1 MNKVLI
7 KSLLVNLVLSILKL
21 IGSFIGGSI
30 TLLADAIHC
39 MSDMFTDVI
48 SIIGSKLSNKKPDK
62 EHPYGHGRIEYL
74 TSMVMSIFII
84 ILSISTLIT
93 SIKGEKFNTNIYAVI
108 ILIVSIISKFILSD
122 YLIKKSKEL
131 NSNIILLNGMETRY
145 DTYSSMLALLFVLLS
160 LISNKGI
167 LKYADIMGG
176 VIISL
181 LTIKVGIKLL
191 LSNISSIIG
200 EVDYNKDKI
209 NLINSVI
216 LEQKEIKSIRRTTL
230 LKMGTYYKVILDL
243 NINGDIVLNDMY
255 EIEKKIKI
263 DLKKLDLNIRY
274 VTVNFKPVNNKNST

>member
-7 KSLLVNLVLSILKL
+7 KSLFVNLILSILKL

-48 SIIGSKLSNKKPDK
+48 SIIVSKLSNKKPDK
-62 EHPYGHGRIEYL
+62 EHHYGHGRIEYL
-74 TSMVMSIFII
+74 TSIVMSIFII

-167 LKYADIMGG
+167 LKYADIIGG

-263 DLKKLDLNIRY
+263 NLKKLDLNIRY
-274 VTVNFKPVNNKNST
+274 VTVNFKPINNKNST

>member
-74 TSMVMSIFII
+74 TSIVMSIFII

-145 DTYSSMLALLFVLLS
+145 DTYSSMLALFFVLLS

-167 LKYADIMGG
+167 LRYADIIGG
-176 VIISL
+176 FIISL

-200 EVDYNKDKI
+200 EVDYDKDKI

-263 DLKKLDLNIRY
+263 NLKKLDLNIRY

>member
-243 NINGDIVLNDMY
+243 NINGNIVLNDMY

-274 VTVNFKPVNNKNST
+274 VTVNFKPINNKNST

>member
-7 KSLLVNLVLSILKL
+7 KSLLVNLILSILKL

-74 TSMVMSIFII
+74 TSIVMSIFII

-145 DTYSSMLALLFVLLS
+145 DTYSSMLALFFVLLS

-167 LKYADIMGG
+167 LRYADIIGG
-176 VIISL
+176 FIISL

-200 EVDYNKDKI
+200 EVDYDKDKI

-243 NINGDIVLNDMY
+243 NINGDIVLNDVY

-263 DLKKLDLNIRY
+263 NLKKLDLNIRY

>member
-274 VTVNFKPVNNKNST
+274 VTVNFKPINNKNST

>member
-7 KSLLVNLVLSILKL
+7 KSLLVNLFLSILKL

-74 TSMVMSIFII
+74 TSIVMSIFII

-243 NINGDIVLNDMY
+243 NINGDIVLNDVY

-263 DLKKLDLNIRY
+263 NLKKLDLNIRY

>member
-1 MNKVLI
+1 MNNVLI
-7 KSLLVNLVLSILKL
+7 KSFLVNLVLSILKL

-74 TSMVMSIFII
+74 TSIVMSIFII

-93 SIKGEKFNTNIYAVI
+93 SIKGEKLNTNIYAVI

-167 LKYADIMGG
+167 LKYADIIGG

>member
-7 KSLLVNLVLSILKL
+7 KSLLVNLILSILKL

-243 NINGDIVLNDMY
+243 NINGNIVLNDMY

-274 VTVNFKPVNNKNST
+274 VTVNFKPINNKNST

>member
-7 KSLLVNLVLSILKL
+7 KSFLVNLVLSTLKL

-74 TSMVMSIFII
+74 TSIVMSIFII

-131 NSNIILLNGMETRY
+131 NSNIILLNGMETKY
-145 DTYSSMLALLFVLLS
+145 DTYSSMLALFFVLLS

-167 LKYADIMGG
+167 LRYADIIGG

-209 NLINSVI
+209 DLINSVI

-274 VTVNFKPVNNKNST
+274 VTVNFKPINNKNST

>member
-7 KSLLVNLVLSILKL
+7 KSLLVNLILSILKL

-74 TSMVMSIFII
+74 TSIVMSIFII

>member
-7 KSLLVNLVLSILKL
+7 KSFLVNLVLSTLKL

-74 TSMVMSIFII
+74 TSIVMSIFII

-93 SIKGEKFNTNIYAVI
+93 SIKGEKINTNIYAVI
-108 ILIVSIISKFILSD
+108 ILIMSIISKFILSD
-122 YLIKKSKEL
+122 YLIKKSKKL

-145 DTYSSMLALLFVLLS
+145 DTYSSMLALFFVLLS

-167 LKYADIMGG
+167 LRYADIIGG

-200 EVDYNKDKI
+200 EVDYDKDKI

-243 NINGDIVLNDMY
+243 NISGDIVLNDMY

-274 VTVNFKPVNNKNST
+274 VTVNFKPINNKNST

>member
-74 TSMVMSIFII
+74 TSIVMSIFII

-93 SIKGEKFNTNIYAVI
+93 SIKGEKVNTNIYAVV

-145 DTYSSMLALLFVLLS
+145 DTYSSMLALFFVLLS

-167 LKYADIMGG
+167 LRYADIIGG

-200 EVDYNKDKI
+200 EVDYDKDKI

-243 NINGDIVLNDMY
+243 NISGDIVLNDVY

-274 VTVNFKPVNNKNST
+274 VTVNFKPINNKNSA

>member
-7 KSLLVNLVLSILKL
+7 KSLLVNLFLSILKL

-74 TSMVMSIFII
+74 TSIVMSIFII

-274 VTVNFKPVNNKNST
+274 VTVNFKPINNKNST

>member
-7 KSLLVNLVLSILKL
+7 KSLLVNLFLSILKL

-62 EHPYGHGRIEYL
+62 KHPYGHGRIEYL
-74 TSMVMSIFII
+74 TSIVMSIFII

-145 DTYSSMLALLFVLLS
+145 DTYSSMLALFFVLLS

-167 LKYADIMGG
+167 LRYADIIGG
-176 VIISL
+176 FIISL

-200 EVDYNKDKI
+200 EVDYDKDKI

-263 DLKKLDLNIRY
+263 NLKKLDLNIRY

>member
-200 EVDYNKDKI
+200 VEDYNKDKI

-243 NINGDIVLNDMY
+243 NINGNIVLNDMY

-274 VTVNFKPVNNKNST
+274 VTVNFKPINNKNST

>member
-7 KSLLVNLVLSILKL
+7 KSLLVNLILSILKL

-145 DTYSSMLALLFVLLS
+145 DTYSSMLALFFVLLS

-263 DLKKLDLNIRY
+263 NLKKLDLNIRY

>member
-1 MNKVLI
+1 MNNVLI
-7 KSLLVNLVLSILKL
+7 KSFLVNLVLSILKL

-74 TSMVMSIFII
+74 TSIVMSIFII

-167 LKYADIMGG
+167 LKYADIIGG

-243 NINGDIVLNDMY
+243 NIKGDIVLNDMY

>member
-7 KSLLVNLVLSILKL
+7 KSLLVNLILSILKL

-74 TSMVMSIFII
+74 TSIVMSIFII

-263 DLKKLDLNIRY
+263 NLKKLDLNIRY
-274 VTVNFKPVNNKNST
+274 VTVNFKPINNKNST

>member
-7 KSLLVNLVLSILKL
+7 KSLLVNLFLSILKL

-74 TSMVMSIFII
+74 TSIVMSIFII

-145 DTYSSMLALLFVLLS
+145 DTYSSMLALFFVLLS

-167 LKYADIMGG
+167 LRYADIIGG
-176 VIISL
+176 FIISL

-200 EVDYNKDKI
+200 EVDYDKDKI

-243 NINGDIVLNDMY
+243 NINGDIVLNDVY

-263 DLKKLDLNIRY
+263 NLKKLDLNIRY

>member
-7 KSLLVNLVLSILKL
+7 KSLFVNLILSILKL

-74 TSMVMSIFII
+74 TSIVMSIFII

-167 LKYADIMGG
+167 LKYVDIMGG

-263 DLKKLDLNIRY
+263 NLKKLDLNIRY
-274 VTVNFKPVNNKNST
+274 VTVNFKPINNKNST

>member
-7 KSLLVNLVLSILKL
+7 KSLLVNLILSLLKL

-74 TSMVMSIFII
+74 TSIVMSIFII

-145 DTYSSMLALLFVLLS
+145 DTYSSMLALLFVLFS

-274 VTVNFKPVNNKNST
+274 VTVNFKPINNKNST

>member
-1 MNKVLI
+1 MNNVLI
-7 KSLLVNLVLSILKL
+7 KSFLVNLVLSILKL

-74 TSMVMSIFII
+74 TSIVMSIFII

-167 LKYADIMGG
+167 LKYADIIGG

-274 VTVNFKPVNNKNST
+274 VTVNFKPINNKNST

>member
-74 TSMVMSIFII
+74 TSIVMSIFII

-167 LKYADIMGG
+167 LKYADIIGG
-176 VIISL
+176 FIISL

-209 NLINSVI
+209 DLINSVI

-274 VTVNFKPVNNKNST
+274 VTVNFKPINNKNST

>member
-7 KSLLVNLVLSILKL
+7 KSLLVNLILSLLKL

-74 TSMVMSIFII
+74 TSIVMSIFII

-274 VTVNFKPVNNKNST
+274 VTVNFKPINNKNST

>member
-74 TSMVMSIFII
+74 TSIVMSIFII

-167 LKYADIMGG
+167 LKYADIIGG

-274 VTVNFKPVNNKNST
+274 VTVNFKPINNKNST

>member
-200 EVDYNKDKI
+200 EVYYNKDKI

-274 VTVNFKPVNNKNST
+274 VTVNFKPINNKNST

>member
-7 KSLLVNLVLSILKL
+7 KSFLVNLVLSILKL

-74 TSMVMSIFII
+74 TSIVMSIFII

-93 SIKGEKFNTNIYAVI
+93 SIKGEKINTNIYAVI
-108 ILIVSIISKFILSD
+108 ILIMSIISKFILSD
-122 YLIKKSKEL
+122 YLIKKSKKL

-145 DTYSSMLALLFVLLS
+145 DTYSSMLALFFVLLS

-167 LKYADIMGG
+167 LRYADIIGG

-200 EVDYNKDKI
+200 EVDYDKDKI

-243 NINGDIVLNDMY
+243 NISGDIVLNDMY

-274 VTVNFKPVNNKNST
+274 VTVNFKPINNKNST

>member
-7 KSLLVNLVLSILKL
+7 KSLLVNLFLSILKL

-74 TSMVMSIFII
+74 TSIVMSIFII

-255 EIEKKIKI
+255 EIEKKIKM

-274 VTVNFKPVNNKNST
+274 VTVNFKPINNKNST

>member
-7 KSLLVNLVLSILKL
+7 KSLLVNLILSILKL

-74 TSMVMSIFII
+74 TSIVMSIFII

-274 VTVNFKPVNNKNST
+274 VIVNFKPINNKNST

>member
-7 KSLLVNLVLSILKL
+7 KSLLVNLILSILKL

>member
-7 KSLLVNLVLSILKL
+7 KSLLVNLFLSILKL

-74 TSMVMSIFII
+74 TSIVMSIFII

-145 DTYSSMLALLFVLLS
+145 DTYSSMLALLFVLFS

-274 VTVNFKPVNNKNST
+274 VTVNFKPINNKNST

>member
-7 KSLLVNLVLSILKL
+7 KSLLVNLFLSILKL

-74 TSMVMSIFII
+74 TSIVMSIFII

-145 DTYSSMLALLFVLLS
+145 DTYSSMLALFFVLLS

-167 LKYADIMGG
+167 LRYADIIGG
-176 VIISL
+176 FIISL

-200 EVDYNKDKI
+200 EVDYDKDKI

-263 DLKKLDLNIRY
+263 NLKKLDLNIRY
-274 VTVNFKPVNNKNST
+274 VTVNFKPVNNKNSA

>member
-1 MNKVLI
+1 MNNVLI
-7 KSLLVNLVLSILKL
+7 KSFLVNLVLSILKL

-74 TSMVMSIFII
+74 TSIVMSIFII

-167 LKYADIMGG
+167 LKYADIIGG

>member
-7 KSLLVNLVLSILKL
+7 KSLLVNLILSILKL

-74 TSMVMSIFII
+74 TSIVMSIFII

-216 LEQKEIKSIRRTTL
+216 LEQKEIKSIRRITL

>member
-74 TSMVMSIFII
+74 TSIVMSIFII

-93 SIKGEKFNTNIYAVI
+93 SIKGERVNTNIYAVV

-145 DTYSSMLALLFVLLS
+145 DTYSSMLALFFVLLS

-167 LKYADIMGG
+167 LRYADIIGG

-200 EVDYNKDKI
+200 EVDYDKDKI

-243 NINGDIVLNDMY
+243 NINGDIVLNDVY

-274 VTVNFKPVNNKNST
+274 VTVNFKPINNKNSA

>member
-7 KSLLVNLVLSILKL
+7 KSLLVNLFLSILKL

-74 TSMVMSIFII
+74 TSIVMSIFII

-145 DTYSSMLALLFVLLS
+145 DTYSSMLALFFVLLS

-167 LKYADIMGG
+167 LRYADIIGG
-176 VIISL
+176 FIISL

-200 EVDYNKDKI
+200 EVDYDKDKI

-263 DLKKLDLNIRY
+263 NLKKLDLNIRY

>member
-74 TSMVMSIFII
+74 TSIVMSIFII

-93 SIKGEKFNTNIYAVI
+93 SIKGEKLNTNIYAVI

-167 LKYADIMGG
+167 LKYADIIGG

-274 VTVNFKPVNNKNST
+274 VTVNFKPVNNKNSA